1 MRVKIFLFIFLF
13 IPCAIFGEQPGCW
26 GLTPENIVVVAN
38 KMAWHSVE
46 LAKYYMEKRHI
57 PSNNLILLNTSSE
70 EECSRND
77 FEKYIAAPIRTF
89 LKKND
94 PEGNKFL
101 CLVTMYGLP
110 LRVRPP
116 ELTGQEK
123 KSYRV
128 YKNNT
133 MPFVTGS

>member
-1 MRVKIFLFIFLF
+1 M
-13 IPCAIFGEQPGCW
+13 
-26 GLTPENIVVVAN
+26 TPENIVVVAN